1 MSIRK
6 NMTFGGNGINKKLR
20 LDIGQLK
27 YVGMLQD
34 ALLSFYIYQPYAQ
47 KLQSTF
53 INDQS

>member
-1 MSIRK
+1 
-6 NMTFGGNGINKKLR
+6 MTFGGNGINKKLR

-27 YVGMLQD
+27 YVGILQD

-53 INDQS
+53 INDQSLNY